1 MASQPTLS
9 KGNLSKL
16 LGSSLAADQLY
27 IYAEEVLMMNQLSR
41 KLGCLP
47 EGNHAGRMRENPQER
62 LILGNAPDPILAPPH
77 ISLPKGERS

>member
-47 EGNHAGRMRENPQER
+47 EGTMPGA
-62 LILGNAPDPILAPPH
+62 
-77 ISLPKGERS
+77 